1 MRPARLFLFK
11 RSLKFPQFNLA
22 RAQQALTPQAHYS
35 SNAGRAK

>member
-22 RAQQALTPQAHYS
+22 RAQQALTPYS
-35 SNAGRAK
+35 SNAGRAQ